1 MLCERNQMKKANIF
15 DILYFHL
22 YEMSRIG
29 KFMPTGNR
37 LVVAYSGGLKGMS
50 CDS

>member
-1 MLCERNQMKKANIF
+1 
-15 DILYFHL
+15 
-22 YEMSRIG
+22 MSRIG

-37 LVVAYSGGLKGMS
+37 LVVACNGGLKGMS